1 MLYLMLISFVLKA
14 MHIVCLL
21 LIDISFSKHMQ
32 ENNEDVEAFISR
44 YIREMRALL
53 LEGITPR
60 GYARGLVE
68 GADHKIYLYAC
79 FAASFVLS

>member
-1 MLYLMLISFVLKA
+1 
-14 MHIVCLL
+14 
-21 LIDISFSKHMQ
+21 MQ

-68 GADHKIYLYAC
+68 GGDHKIYLYAC